1 MTGTRWKATFAKRH
15 AMACLVML
23 AGLCA
28 TCAMPAIS
36 AAADPASASNVFV
49 TTNPDSYYPASLSYT
64 IIGTLKL
71 PAGSYM
77 LSANVYGFSNVFAA
91 ESNSFIACVIWK
103 GTGDPSTS
111 TQAPIAYGGAGTATS
126 GSETNLAWS
135 YSIPLQ
141 GYVELTAAANVTLQ
155 CHSNGGEAGIG
166 AGAILQA
173 LRAGPI
179 TVQ

>member
-1 MTGTRWKATFAKRH
+1 MSAGICVTG
-15 AMACLVML
+15 
-23 AGLCA
+23 
-28 TCAMPAIS
+28 AMPATS
-36 AAADPASASNVFV
+36 AAAEPAAASNVFV
-49 TTNPDSYYPASLSYT
+49 TTNPNTYYPASLSYT

-71 PAGSYM
+71 PAGNYL
-77 LSANVYGFSNVFAA
+77 LSANVYAFSNVFAA
-91 ESNSFIACVIWK
+91 ESNSFIACVIWN

-126 GSETNLAWS
+126 GSEPNLAWS

-141 GYVELTAAANVTLQ
+141 GYVELTAAANITLQ

-166 AGAILQA
+166 AGASLHA
-173 LRAGPI
+173 VRAGPI